1 MLGELEGCFKVCV
14 CVCVCMHARVCEMV
28 GVEVVPKQSENT
40 G

>member
-1 MLGELEGCFKVCV
+1 MLGELQGCFKVCV
-14 CVCVCMHARVCEMV
+14 CVCTLTHVCEMV